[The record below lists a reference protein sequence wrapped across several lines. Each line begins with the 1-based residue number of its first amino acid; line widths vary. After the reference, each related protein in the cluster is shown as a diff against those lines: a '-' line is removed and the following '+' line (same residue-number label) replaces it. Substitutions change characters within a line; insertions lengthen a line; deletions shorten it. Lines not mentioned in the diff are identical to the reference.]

1 MFIRGTQSYGIYAVH
16 QVKCVHNDLQKKG
29 LNFHS
34 EENNKKS
41 YFSFISKAN
50 LHSFLKWAVLAIL
63 LPEGMPDL
71 CFPQIYYVFWKRYL
85 TLHAVAEYE

>member
-1 MFIRGTQSYGIYAVH
+1 MCLSAALSPMEYMPYIKLNVYITIFRRGALISIA
-16 QVKCVHNDLQKKG
+16 KKII
-29 LNFHS
+29 
-34 EENNKKS
+34 KS